1 MTNTNI
7 QECKDVSKVS
17 IPKERIDLN
26 AMWVVRRL
34 RAKGYEAYLTG
45 GCVRDLLL
53 GKQPKDFD
61 VATSAK
67 PEEVKAIFGNCR
79 LIGRRFLL
87 AHVVFPG
94 GKIIET
100 ATFRANPVEEVN
112 SEEENEDLLVIQDN
126 VFGTVK
132 EDAFR
137 RDLTING
144 LFYDPIEEQVI
155 DYVGGLEDLQKG
167 LIRTIG
173 DADIRLQEDP
183 ARIIR
188 AIRFANTLGFQI
200 EEKTFQAMCK
210 YSKELLRCA
219 PARLQEE
226 IVRLLLSKKS
236 KENFALA
243 LEVGALHVLMPELLE
258 GLCEKAHGLENDEEI
273 SIEQVKQSEAFIQ
286 WQNMLGVLDSVAAKD
301 CLVFSSVAFTCL
313 LLPAYEILEK
323 SSQNERNWIDRL
335 CVSWAER
342 IRLTRRDQDVIRVLL
357 TSISLF
363 SPEKT
368 HSSSARYLLRKM
380 WFREGLLVFTIYLES
395 KKQPLSPVLVWKKLA
410 SDANIAYK
418 QEKLAANQVGERFR
432 KTKKPNM
439 MNRKRFFNSKFKNA

>member
-1 MTNTNI
+1 MMHNLENKIVT
-7 QECKDVSKVS
+7 

-26 AMWVVRRL
+26 AMWVLRRL

-87 AHVVFPG
+87 AHVIFPG

-100 ATFRANPVEEVN
+100 ATFRSNPTEET
-112 SEEENEDLLVIQDN
+112 SFDEEQEDSDLLVIQDN

-144 LFYDPIEEQVI
+144 LFYDPIDEKVI
-155 DYVGGLEDLQKG
+155 DYVGGLEDLQNG
-167 LIRTIG
+167 IIRTIG
-173 DADIRLQEDP
+173 DPDIRVQEDP
-183 ARIIR
+183 VRILR
-188 AIRFANTLGFQI
+188 AIRFANILGFQI
-200 EEKTFQAMCK
+200 EEKTFLAMCK
-210 YSKELLRCA
+210 YNQEILKCA

-226 IVRLLLSKKS
+226 ITRLLLSKYSHK
-236 KENFALA
+236 NFAMA
-243 LEVGALHVLMPELLE
+243 LDIGILHVLMPELLE
-258 GLCEKAHGLENDEEI
+258 GLSGSAHEIENIENI
-273 SIEQVKQSEAFIQ
+273 SIENIKNTSSYAEFI
-286 WQNMLGVLDSVAAKD
+286 NTLKILDEVVSKE

-313 LLPAYEILEK
+313 LLPAYQLLER
-323 SSQNERNWIDRL
+323 SEQNERNWIDRL
-335 CVSWAER
+335 CVSWSER

-363 SPEKT
+363 SVDKAFQP
-368 HSSSARYLLRKM
+368 SAKSLLRKI
-380 WFREGLLVFTIYLES
+380 WFREALLVFTIYLHAKNEDLT
-395 KKQPLSPVLVWKKLA
+395 PILLWKKL
-410 SDANIAYK
+410 SVDIKIPYK
-418 QEKLAANQVGERFR
+418 QERVGLIRPQDRFR
-432 KTKKPNM
+432 KVKKNNM
-439 MNRKRFFNSKFKNA
+439 VHRKRFFNSKFKDE